1 MEIREYKNSSLG
13 SEFRL
18 YIEDKLFSSCTT
30 LAEAVKLIERIH
42 HNSILQYNIY
52 ISFTP
57 LYMKITF
64 IKKG

>member
-13 SEFRL
+13 SEF
-18 YIEDKLFSSCTT
+18 KLFIEGKIFSTCTT

-42 HNSILQYNIY
+42 HNSILQYNIFFT
-52 ISFTP
+52 FTP